1 MHNIITTIAALV
13 LVGCDAKR
21 NMQWANVKMEPVHA
35 LASDLSKARFAKYTG
50 LTIPIQRSRKFKMA
64 EICTAIQLYRMQF
77 HYQNNLET
85 FYRGF

>member
-1 MHNIITTIAALV
+1 MPLRPILV
-13 LVGCDAKR
+13 K
-21 NMQWANVKMEPVHA
+21 P
-35 LASDLSKARFAKYTG
+35 RFAKYTG

-85 FYRGF
+85 FYRGFEQMPTPTSATQFDLTVFFGPEWHSTLPKET